1 MRSSAG
7 SIDIPWV
14 NSQSGWG
21 GNDAAC
27 RRLCS
32 CRGMFACL
40 LVCIEHRPPLLL
52 LPYTPT
58 STLITASLH
67 SNIHPYHCFLTLQ
80 HSPLSLLPYTP
91 TCTRITSIST
101 LITVSLHSNIHPY
114 HCFLTLQRS
123 PLSLIPYTP
132 TSTLITQTSTPVMLL
147 YTLTPTRITAS
158 SHSNIHPYHSNI
170 HPYHCFLTI

>member
-1 MRSSAG
+1 M
-7 SIDIPWV
+7 

-27 RRLCS
+27 SQLCS

-40 LVCIEHRPPLLL
+40 LLCIEHRPPLSL

-58 STLITASLH
+58 FTLITSISTLITASLH

-80 HSPLSLLPYTP
+80 HPPVSLLPYTQ
-91 TCTRITSIST
+91 TST
-101 LITVSLHSNIHPY
+101 LITACLHSNGYPY
-114 HCFLTLQRS
+114 HCFLTLQHP
-123 PLSLIPYTP
+123 PLSLLPYTP
-132 TSTLITQTSTPVMLL
+132 TSTLITQTSTPVMRL
-147 YTLTPTRITAS
+147 YTLIPTLITAS
-158 SHSNIHPYHSNI
+158 SHSNIHPYHSNM

>member
-27 RRLCS
+27 SQLCS

-40 LVCIEHRPPLLL
+40 LLCIEHRPPLSL

-58 STLITASLH
+58 FTLITSISTLITASLH
-67 SNIHPYHCFLTLQ
+67 SNIHPYHF
-80 HSPLSLLPYTP
+80 
-91 TCTRITSIST
+91 
-101 LITVSLHSNIHPY
+101 NIHPY
-114 HCFLTLQRS
+114 HCFLTLKHP
-123 PLSLIPYTP
+123 PLSLLPYTP
-132 TSTLITQTSTPVMLL
+132 TS
-147 YTLTPTRITAS
+147 TRITAS
-158 SHSNIHPYHSNI
+158 SHFIIHLYHRFPHTLTSTLITASSRSMI
-170 HPYHCFLTI
+170 HLYLCFLTL